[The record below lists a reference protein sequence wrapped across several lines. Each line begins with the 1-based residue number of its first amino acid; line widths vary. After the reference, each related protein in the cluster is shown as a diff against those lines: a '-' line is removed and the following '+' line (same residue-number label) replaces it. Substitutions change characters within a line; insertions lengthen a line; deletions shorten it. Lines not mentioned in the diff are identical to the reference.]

1 MTADYPTLAI
11 RPRYSVLDRSF
22 TLEQLG
28 VIATDWR
35 IELNK
40 VIEQISKIWEGYS
53 VRNNLLVTGALG
65 L

>member
-40 VIEQISKIWEGYS
+40 VIEQISK
-53 VRNNLLVTGALG
+53 NLRDSSGA
-65 L
+65 